1 MRKKK
6 EMKSKNLFS
15 LFLSDNWLN
24 RRGWLLAEVNNC
36 HFYFTFSI
44 FPQNK
49 KRRHIEEY
57 DLFSFLLICCDYNR
71 DHRGSLSLFLCK
83 ITKKGQGED
92 TRFFG
97 ERKILQDF
105 CNSFFRN
112 EWKVGE
118 LGTRKC
124 FTISSIENKIKHGVG
139 KQLTWERH
147 NGYLH
152 SGYPVNSTR

>member
-1 MRKKK
+1 
-6 EMKSKNLFS
+6 MKSKNLFS

-24 RRGWLLAEVNNC
+24 KTRWLLAKVNNC
-36 HFYFTFSI
+36 HFYFTF
-44 FPQNK
+44 
-49 KRRHIEEY
+49 
-57 DLFSFLLICCDYNR
+57 LSFRKIRNEDTSKNTIY
-71 DHRGSLSLFLCK
+71 SLSFWFVVIITEITRDLFLCK

-124 FTISSIENKIKHGVG
+124 FTISSIENKVKHGVG

>member
-1 MRKKK
+1 MQ
-6 EMKSKNLFS
+6 KSIIAIFIS
-15 LFLSDNWLN
+15 LFLSF
-24 RRGWLLAEVNNC
+24 RKIR
-36 HFYFTFSI
+36 TR
-44 FPQNK
+44 

-57 DLFSFLLICCDYNR
+57 DLFSFFLICCDYNR
-71 DHRGSLSLFLCK
+71 DHQGSLSLFLCK

-124 FTISSIENKIKHGVG
+124 FTISSIENKVKHGVG